1 MKGKIVISKTTD
13 MIHFY
18 WTDSAFGKLYLFS
31 QRFSKG
37 VFDFFCR
44 GRSVTEVRN
53 YRQWNRNPRLDK
65 TITKLPIY
73 MKYAWKEYTDTYASI
88 A

>member
-1 MKGKIVISKTTD
+1 MKGKIVIKKTTD

-44 GRSVTEVRN
+44 GRSVTEVRSF
-53 YRQWNRNPRLDK
+53 RQWNRNPRLDK
-65 TITKLPIY
+65 TISKLPIY
-73 MKYAWKEYTDTYASI
+73 MKYAWKEYIDAYANP

>member
-1 MKGKIVISKTTD
+1 MKGKIIISKTTD
-13 MIHFY
+13 MLHFY
-18 WTDSAFGKLYLFS
+18 WTDNTFGKLYLFS
-31 QRFSKG
+31 QKFSKG

-44 GRSVTEVRN
+44 GRSVTEVRCF
-53 YRQWNRNPRLDK
+53 RQWNRNPRLDK

-73 MKYAWKEYTDTYASI
+73 MKYAWKEYTNAYASI